1 MILISSGE
9 TQHRDPEAVMSTQLG
24 EDYHLPVL
32 LMLKASL
39 IQVLVWNGIACD
51 SFHVSKSI

>member
-1 MILISSGE
+1 MILISSGG
-9 TQHRDPEAVMSTQLG
+9 TQHRDPETVTSTQLG

-32 LMLKASL
+32 LMLKATL
-39 IQVLVWNGIACD
+39 TQVLVWNGIACD